1 MDTVA
6 YYDIKLI
13 TALKSL
19 TYEAWEKVVVQN
31 SRGNKC
37 KSEILSLT
45 EISIQAHCDMK
56 LITALK
62 SFSIRALGEG
72 SGLELEAE
80 QK

>member
-1 MDTVA
+1 M
-6 YYDIKLI
+6 
-13 TALKSL
+13 
-19 TYEAWEKVVVQN
+19 VQN

-37 KSEILSLT
+37 KSSILSLT

-62 SFSIRALGEG
+62 SFSIQALGEG

-80 QK
+80 QNKALI